1 MQSLC
6 IWSMKVITQTSFAML
21 LIIIYSVAHAGQ
33 THRTFNITVNLQTSA
48 TINPVTQQPTNSAF
62 CRVTD
67 DPAAFGATYTIVCAT
82 GAVVDISPGRSG
94 MPLSPMHGGAYRYLF
109 QANRGGNQLGT
120 IDSYLGVGTI
130 TSWRVVNLRDRDYL
144 EMLVN
149 W

>member
-1 MQSLC
+1 MQSLFA
-6 IWSMKVITQTSFAML
+6 WPTKVILQASFAML
-21 LIIIYSVAHAGQ
+21 LMLLDYIANAGQ
-33 THRTFNITVNLQTSA
+33 VSRSFNITFNLQTKA
-48 TINPVTQQPTNSAF
+48 TVNPVTQQPTNSAF
-62 CRVTD
+62 CRISD

-109 QANRGGNQLGT
+109 QANRGANQLGT
-120 IDSYLGVGTI
+120 IDSYLGIGTV